1 MKRLLLISGLGVVGL
16 LILTN
21 GAVLAS
27 AGIDQ
32 WQAFLMTQKAIIDA
46 FKVAVDALIEL
57 YKTTL

>member
-1 MKRLLLISGLGVVGL
+1 MKKLLLLSGLGIAGL

-32 WQAFLMTQKAIIDA
+32 WQAFLMTQKAIIDL
-46 FKVAVDALIEL
+46 FLVAANALIEL